1 MTKLWADQPFKLIPT
16 PTATETEGLS
26 KEVAEVA
33 TEMCLAHNVMV
44 RNLNAIHLQ
53 CEQVTKPEDVTDFIL
68 FCQTSLEEI
77 HTHHATEEDFFF
89 PQVAEYTGEKNIM
102 EANITQHHAFEKGLK
117 DFEEYIYNATP
128 ETYDGKKVKEM
139 LDRFVEILVVHLSDE
154 IQTLLALDKYGGEKL
169 GPIWAQFNKKILAQ
183 VKDMHRVLP
192 CALGAVDKTFEGGK
206 HNFPPLPWFLPYLAK
221 YYFARKHKGSWR
233 FSPCTMFGIP
243 RPLEF
248 AKDVE

>member
-16 PTATETEGLS
+16 PTATETEGVGKLPPPLYILEANQWQLS
-26 KEVAEVA
+26 KEVAGVA

-183 VKDMHRVLP
+183 VKDMVRYLLP
-192 CALGAVDKTFEGGK
+192 
-206 HNFPPLPWFLPYLAK
+206 LAMDWGNS
-221 YYFARKHKGSWR
+221 H
-233 FSPCTMFGIP
+233 
-243 RPLEF
+243 
-248 AKDVE
+248 